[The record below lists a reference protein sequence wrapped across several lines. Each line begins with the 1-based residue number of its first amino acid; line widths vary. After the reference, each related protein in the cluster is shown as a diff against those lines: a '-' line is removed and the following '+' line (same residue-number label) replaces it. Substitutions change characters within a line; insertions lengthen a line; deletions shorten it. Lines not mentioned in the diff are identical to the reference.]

1 MLADLNR
8 LRTFYF
14 VHREG
19 SATEAAARLHVSQ
32 SAVSQ
37 SLAKL
42 EEEVGSQLF
51 VRRHRRL
58 VPTPAADRLQQIVA
72 PFFERL
78 SGGLQDIHLQ
88 QHELVGTLRVG
99 APVEFGAHRLVPAFA
114 EFRREHP
121 QVQLQL
127 TLGHPDALVPAVQD
141 GRLDLAFTDVFDQDR
156 WAGLDVTTV
165 TEESLVV
172 VGTRRYVRRTL
183 GDARTFAALREADF
197 IAYDP
202 RAPGLRGWFRHHF
215 GKAPAHL
222 HLSLTVESVQ
232 AVVAAVLADLGLG
245 LVPSHVVDD
254 ALVRGRLLALD
265 TPKRALPHRI
275 SMARLADKRPTRLE
289 RRFAKWAAQRTW

>member
-8 LRTFYF
+8 LRTFHF

-58 VPTPAADRLQQIVA
+58 VPTPAAERLAQIVA
-72 PFFERL
+72 PFIEQL
-78 SGGLQDIHLQ
+78 SGGLQEIHRE

-99 APVEFGAHRLVPAFA
+99 APVEFGVHRLVPGFA

-127 TLGHPDALVPAVQD
+127 SLGHPDTLVPAVQE
-141 GRLDLAFTDVFDQDR
+141 GRLDLAFTDVFETDR
-156 WAGLDVTTV
+156 WAGIDVTTV
-165 TEESLVV
+165 MDESLVV
-172 VGTRRYVRRTL
+172 VGTRRYVRRAL
-183 GDARTFAALREADF
+183 GDARTFTALREADF
-197 IAYDP
+197 VAYDP
-202 RAPGLRGWFRHHF
+202 RAPGVRGWFRHHF
-215 GKAPAHL
+215 GKTPASL
-222 HLSLTVESVQ
+222 RLALTVESVQ
-232 AVVAAVLADLGLG
+232 AVVAAVHADLGLG
-245 LVPSHVVDD
+245 LVPSHVVED
-254 ALVRGRLLALD
+254 ALIRGRLVAIE
-265 TPKRALPHRI
+265 TQKRPLPHRI
-275 SMARLADKRPTRLE
+275 SMAQLADKRPTRVE
-289 RRFAKWAAQRTW
+289 RRFAKWAAARAW